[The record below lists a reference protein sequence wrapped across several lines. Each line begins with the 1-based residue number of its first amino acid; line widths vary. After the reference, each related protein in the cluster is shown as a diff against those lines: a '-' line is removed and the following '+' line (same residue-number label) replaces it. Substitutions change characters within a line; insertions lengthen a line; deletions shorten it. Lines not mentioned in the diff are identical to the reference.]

1 MTNSI
6 EHGERERWAH
16 SFVTARALSTI
27 LCMIN
32 QKKNSK
38 FQTKEVFSLVGM
50 NQSEKKKRNRK
61 AAIFSSVS
69 GLKSDKWISGTS
81 AILAVHKKKVGQ
93 RYFIPER
100 RDREWQRVTRGYLML
115 DDSLMCHLL
124 DFGDMTRK
132 SVVADPICPFFLTI
146 AFNNVVTFEY

>member
-1 MTNSI
+1 MSTKSTQRSQKLLNMQWRIQSNT
-6 EHGERERWAH
+6 ERERERWAH

-115 DDSLMCHLL
+115 DDSLMCRIISYSHL
-124 DFGDMTRK
+124 
-132 SVVADPICPFFLTI
+132 SFLSDNS
-146 AFNNVVTFEY
+146 F